1 MNFLEK
7 KSMKANRIS
16 SIIQFDE
23 VADAIFLLA
32 QRVHR
37 KAYFEFYGK
46 SVRSMTE
53 IESDL
58 IMVGCNGLRQAICR
72 YYPNINEEE
81 MAYLEHLT
89 IYLAIQQSNKM
100 IEDEEI
106 RKVITEKILKSGVP
120 ELRIDIH

>member
-1 MNFLEK
+1 
-7 KSMKANRIS
+7 MKANRIS

-32 QRVHR
+32 QSVHR